1 MDHARNNQENIQVMS
16 ERPYEWACSD
26 LLTEKCGFGYL
37 AFQIDKTSKRK
48 IGLEINEK
56 DYTNMRLE
64 LMAPYKGKG
73 VFKLAAEPGK

>member
-1 MDHARNNQENIQVMS
+1 MS

-48 IGLEINEK
+48 IGL
-56 DYTNMRLE
+56 
-64 LMAPYKGKG
+64 
-73 VFKLAAEPGK
+73 